1 MEMQKHKFQITNIY
15 APNKRLQLI
24 IFCEKLKC
32 YVTPKYKVILDGDI
46 NVVEKLTM
54 DRKSGNPNRQHHY
67 RLEELKECVQN

>member
-1 MEMQKHKFQITNIY
+1 MSKLEIVLPIVEGLQDN
-15 APNKRLQLI
+15 NKRKK
-24 IFCEKLKC
+24 IFQTFQNL
-32 YVTPKYKVILDGDI
+32 KYKVILDGDI